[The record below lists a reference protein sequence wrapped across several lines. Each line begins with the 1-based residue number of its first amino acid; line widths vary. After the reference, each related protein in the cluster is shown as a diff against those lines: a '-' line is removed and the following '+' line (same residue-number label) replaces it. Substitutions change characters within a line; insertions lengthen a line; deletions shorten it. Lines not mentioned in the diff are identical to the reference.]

1 MAEKNT
7 RTGLSLDDMTA
18 LIKAVSE
25 SGLESF
31 DYKEGDFSIT
41 LHSNRASALY
51 PAAPASAP
59 VALSMPDISMAM
71 ATAAET
77 ASGAEDDDDEAFV
90 IKSPLVGTFYAAPAQ
105 DAEPFVK
112 IGDRVKKGQVL
123 AIVEA
128 MKMMN
133 EIESD
138 CDSTI
143 ADILVDNGAPVE
155 FGQPLFKIN

>member
-7 RTGLSLDDMTA
+7 RTGLSLDDMTT

-112 IGDRVKKGQVL
+112 IGDRVKKGQET

-128 MKMMN
+128 MQMMS
-133 EIESD
+133 EIE
-138 CDSTI
+138 
-143 ADILVDNGAPVE
+143 N
-155 FGQPLFKIN
+155 K

>member
-59 VALSMPDISMAM
+59 
-71 ATAAET
+71 
-77 ASGAEDDDDEAFV
+77 
-90 IKSPLVGTFYAAPAQ
+90 SP
-105 DAEPFVK
+105 
-112 IGDRVKKGQVL
+112 
-123 AIVEA
+123 
-128 MKMMN
+128 
-133 EIESD
+133 
-138 CDSTI
+138 
-143 ADILVDNGAPVE
+143 
-155 FGQPLFKIN
+155 